1 MTVNV
6 TDAQHVHEGNTMT
19 NIVVF
24 GGTGYAGS
32 AITHEALSRG
42 ITVTAVARDTSK
54 LEPAEGLTLAQ
65 GDAFDADFVSEVTKG
80 ADVVVV
86 SLHAVQ
92 ADGSEL
98 KDKFQHFVDA
108 AAAAGARLG
117 IVGGAGSMRVSEDGP
132 RLFDTD
138 GFPDAFKGEA
148 KSHAQIL
155 DALRASDTQVD
166 WFYVSPAAAFGDY
179 NPGERRGTYRASDE
193 VLLADAEG
201 NSDISGADYA
211 IAFVDEIVTPAHHQ
225 TRFGVAY

>member
-1 MTVNV
+1 MST
-6 TDAQHVHEGNTMT
+6 
-19 NIVVF
+19 IVVF

-42 ITVTAVARDTSK
+42 HQVVAVARDTSK
-54 LEPAEGLTLAQ
+54 LDPADGLTLAQ
-65 GDAFDADFVSEVTKG
+65 GDAFDAAFVTEVTKD

-117 IVGGAGSMRVSEDGP
+117 IVGGAGSLLVAEGGP
-132 RLFDTD
+132 ALFDTAE
-138 GFPDAFKGEA
+138 FPDAFKAEA
-148 KSHAQIL
+148 KSHAQVL
-155 DALRASDTQVD
+155 EALRSSGTDVD
-166 WFYVSPAAAFGDY
+166 WFYVSPAAAFGGY
-179 NPGERRGTYRASDE
+179 NPGERRGTYRTSDD
-193 VLLADAEG
+193 VLLTDADG

-211 IAFVDEIVTPAHHQ
+211 IAFVDEVERPAHHQ
-225 TRFGVAY
+225 ARFGVAY

>member
-1 MTVNV
+1 VTVNV
-6 TDAQHVHEGNTMT
+6 TYAQHVHEGNTMT

-42 ITVTAVARDTSK
+42 IAVTAVARDTSK

-65 GDAFDADFVSEVTKG
+65 GDAFDAGFVSEVTKG
-80 ADVVVV
+80 ADVVIV

-117 IVGGAGSMRVSEDGP
+117 IVGGAG
-132 RLFDTD
+132 
-138 GFPDAFKGEA
+138 
-148 KSHAQIL
+148 
-155 DALRASDTQVD
+155 
-166 WFYVSPAAAFGDY
+166 
-179 NPGERRGTYRASDE
+179 
-193 VLLADAEG
+193 
-201 NSDISGADYA
+201 
-211 IAFVDEIVTPAHHQ
+211 
-225 TRFGVAY
+225 

>member
-1 MTVNV
+1 MTS
-6 TDAQHVHEGNTMT
+6 
-19 NIVVF
+19 IVVF

-32 AITHEALSRG
+32 AITREALSRG
-42 ITVTAVARDTSK
+42 IAITAVARDTSK
-54 LEPAEGLTLAQ
+54 LDPAEGLTLAQ
-65 GDAFDADFVSEVTKG
+65 GDAFDTDFVAEVTEG

-98 KDKFQHFVDA
+98 KDRFQPFVDA

-117 IVGGAGSMRVSEDGP
+117 IVGGAGSLLVAEGGP
-132 RLFDTD
+132 RLFDTE

-155 DALRASDTQVD
+155 DALRSSDTDVD
-166 WFYVSPAAAFGDY
+166 WFYVSPAAAFGGY
-179 NPGERRGTYRASDE
+179 NPGERRGTYRTTDE
-193 VLLADAEG
+193 VLLTDADG
-201 NSDISGADYA
+201 NSDISGEDFA
-211 IAFVDEIVTPAHHQ
+211 IAFDDEIETPAHHR

>member
-1 MTVNV
+1 MST
-6 TDAQHVHEGNTMT
+6 
-19 NIVVF
+19 IVVV

-42 ITVTAVARDTSK
+42 HQVVAVARDTSK

-65 GDAFDADFVSEVTKG
+65 GDAFDPDFVAEVTAG

-98 KDKFQHFVDA
+98 KDRFQHFVDA

-117 IVGGAGSMRVSEDGP
+117 IVGGAGSLLVAEGGP
-132 RLFDTD
+132 ALFDTPD
-138 GFPDAFKGEA
+138 FPDAFKAEA
-148 KSHAQIL
+148 KSHAQVL
-155 DALRASDTQVD
+155 EALRSSDTDVD
-166 WFYVSPAAAFGDY
+166 WFYVSPAAAFGGY
-179 NPGERRGTYRASDE
+179 NPGERRGTYRTSDD
-193 VLLADAEG
+193 VLLTDAEG

-211 IAFVDEIVTPAHHQ
+211 IAVVDEIERPAHHQ
-225 TRFGVAY
+225 ARFGVAY